1 MTKEEETTPL
11 VDFEWRAI
19 RRRQR
24 RLKQF
29 QCCTIALLIT
39 AIIAIIV
46 ALVGTLI
53 VTTTDPGFQDAA
65 DAGTDALNTR
75 DNTEALLLSS
85 GSSKN
90 FPNDLRRH
98 QSATATSRKAT
109 LLARHG
115 YAKDYASRHFGNR

>member
-1 MTKEEETTPL
+1 MTKEEETPL

-46 ALVGTLI
+46 ALVGSLL
-53 VTTTDPGFQDAA
+53 VTTGPGFQDAA
-65 DAGTDALNTR
+65 DAGTDALNAR

-85 GSSKN
+85 AGSTKV
-90 FPNDLRRH
+90 PGDLRRH
-98 QSATATSRKAT
+98 QSATHTSKKATS
-109 LLARHG
+109 LARHG
-115 YAKDYASRHFGNR
+115 YAKDHASKYYGKK